1 MSPTTR
7 AAESFANLGV
17 VVAGDPDPLAVLLH
31 DLQDLELLQADAL
44 GGLLVVQAVA
54 ERYHGRG
61 LVAVDDLG
69 EALQRLARVVGR
81 QKLAAGG
88 KGRALFE
95 VQVGDD
101 QRVLARPIERARHV
115 GPEHLPADR
124 DGLVLEIVEGETLRL

>member
-1 MSPTTR
+1 MRWEAS
-7 AAESFANLGV
+7 
-17 VVAGDPDPLAVLLH
+17 
-31 DLQDLELLQADAL
+31 
-44 GGLLVVQAVA
+44 LVVQAVA
-54 ERYHGRG
+54 ERDHGRG

-81 QKLAAGG
+81 QKLAARG

-115 GPEHLPADR
+115 GPEHLAADR